1 MIKRNIVQGFV
12 FAVVCLL
19 QVITIAKI
27 NRVQNTIDVDKTS
40 IDEISYVPVNK
51 EELSRTDETYSPIT
65 IREDNPETPYDDY
78 VNSDQVKSNYF
89 KGAAYNPEGPAGVE
103 GQIPPVYS
111 DMSNVIGNRIKERES
126 E

>member
-51 EELSRTDETYSPIT
+51 EEQSRTDGTYSSIT
-65 IREDNPETPYDDY
+65 IREDNPEIPYDNY
-78 VNSDQVKSNYF
+78 VTSDQVDSKYL
-89 KGAAYNPEGPAGVE
+89 KGIAYNPECPAGVE
-103 GQIPPVYS
+103 GQNPPVYS
-111 DMSNVIGNRIKERES
+111 ELSNIIENRNKERE
-126 E
+126 

>member
-19 QVITIAKI
+19 QVITIDKI

-51 EELSRTDETYSPIT
+51 EEQSRIDGTYSPIT
-65 IREDNPETPYDDY
+65 IREDNPKTPYDDY
-78 VNSDQVKSNYF
+78 INSDQVNPKDF
-89 KGAAYNPEGPAGVE
+89 KGTAYNPEGPSGGE

-111 DMSNVIGNRIKERES
+111 DMSNIIGNRIKERE
-126 E
+126 

>member
-27 NRVQNTIDVDKTS
+27 NRVQNTIDVDKIS

-51 EELSRTDETYSPIT
+51 EERSRTDGTYSPIT
-65 IREDNPETPYDDY
+65 IREDNPKTPYDDY
-78 VNSDQVKSNYF
+78 VTSDQVNPKDF
-89 KGAAYNPEGPAGVE
+89 KGTAYNPEGPSVCE

-111 DMSNVIGNRIKERES
+111 DMSNVIRNRIKERE
-126 E
+126 

>member
-27 NRVQNTIDVDKTS
+27 NRVQNTID

-51 EELSRTDETYSPIT
+51 EELSRTDGTYSPIT
-65 IREDNPETPYDDY
+65 IREENPKIPYDDY
-78 VNSDQVKSNYF
+78 VTSDQVNPKDF
-89 KGAAYNPEGPAGVE
+89 KGTAYNPEGPAGVE

-111 DMSNVIGNRIKERES
+111 DMSNVIRNRIKERE
-126 E
+126 

>member
-12 FAVVCLL
+12 FAVICLL
-19 QVITIAKI
+19 QIITIAKI

-51 EELSRTDETYSPIT
+51 EEQSRTDGTYSPIT
-65 IREDNPETPYDDY
+65 IREDNPKTPYDDY
-78 VNSDQVKSNYF
+78 INSDQVNPKDF
-89 KGAAYNPEGPAGVE
+89 KGTAYNPEGPSGGE

-111 DMSNVIGNRIKERES
+111 DMSNIIGNRIKERE
-126 E
+126 

>member
-12 FAVVCLL
+12 FAVICLL

-51 EELSRTDETYSPIT
+51 EELSRTNGTYSPIT
-65 IREDNPETPYDDY
+65 IREDNPKTPYDDY
-78 VNSDQVKSNYF
+78 VTSDMVNPKNF
-89 KGAAYNPEGPAGVE
+89 KETSYNPEGPAGVE

-111 DMSNVIGNRIKERES
+111 DMSNVIGNRIKERE
-126 E
+126 

>member
-19 QVITIAKI
+19 QIITIAKI

-51 EELSRTDETYSPIT
+51 EEQSRIDGTYSPIT
-65 IREDNPETPYDDY
+65 IREDNPKTPYDDY
-78 VNSDQVKSNYF
+78 INSDQVIPKDF
-89 KGAAYNPEGPAGVE
+89 KGTAYNLKGPSVGEGE
-103 GQIPPVYS
+103 IPPVYS
-111 DMSNVIGNRIKERES
+111 DM
-126 E
+126 

>member
-27 NRVQNTIDVDKTS
+27 NRVQNTIDFDKTS
-40 IDEISYVPVNK
+40 IDEMSYVPVNK
-51 EELSRTDETYSPIT
+51 EELSRTDGTYSPIT
-65 IREDNPETPYDDY
+65 IREDNPENPYDDY
-78 VNSDQVKSNYF
+78 VNSDQVNPKDF
-89 KGAAYNPEGPAGVE
+89 KETAYNPEGPAGVE

-111 DMSNVIGNRIKERES
+111 DMSNVIGNRIKERE
-126 E
+126 

>member
-51 EELSRTDETYSPIT
+51 EEQSRTDGTYSPIT
-65 IREDNPETPYDDY
+65 IREDNPKTPYDDY
-78 VNSDQVKSNYF
+78 VTSDQVKSNYI
-89 KGAAYNPEGPAGVE
+89 KGTAYNPEEPSVGE

-111 DMSNVIGNRIKERES
+111 DMSNIIGNRIKERE
-126 E
+126 

>member
-27 NRVQNTIDVDKTS
+27 NRVQNTIDIDKTY
-40 IDEISYVPVNK
+40 IDEISYVSVNEK
-51 EELSRTDETYSPIT
+51 QLARTDGTYSPIT
-65 IREDNPETPYDDY
+65 IREDNPKTPYDDY
-78 VNSDQVKSNYF
+78 VTSDQVNPKDF
-89 KGAAYNPEGPAGVE
+89 KGTAYNPEGPAGVE

-111 DMSNVIGNRIKERES
+111 DMSNVIRNRIKERE
-126 E
+126 

>member
-19 QVITIAKI
+19 QIITIAKI

-51 EELSRTDETYSPIT
+51 EEQSRIDGTYSPIT
-65 IREDNPETPYDDY
+65 IREDNPKTPYDDY
-78 VNSDQVKSNYF
+78 VTSDQVNPKDF
-89 KGAAYNPEGPAGVE
+89 KGTAHNLKGPSVGE

-111 DMSNVIGNRIKERES
+111 DMSNVIRNRIKERE
-126 E
+126 

>member
-51 EELSRTDETYSPIT
+51 EERSRTDGTYSPIT
-65 IREDNPETPYDDY
+65 IREDNPKTPYDDY
-78 VNSDQVKSNYF
+78 VTSDQVNPKDF
-89 KGAAYNPEGPAGVE
+89 KGTAYNLKGPSGAE

-111 DMSNVIGNRIKERES
+111 DMSNIIGNRIKERE
-126 E
+126 

>member
-1 MIKRNIVQGFV
+1 MIKKYGTGFV

-27 NRVQNTIDVDKTS
+27 NRVQNTIDIDKTS

-51 EELSRTDETYSPIT
+51 EEQSRIDGTYSPIT
-65 IREDNPETPYDDY
+65 IREDNPNTPYDDY
-78 VNSDQVKSNYF
+78 VTSDQVNPKDF
-89 KGAAYNPEGPAGVE
+89 KGTAYNPEEPAGGE

-111 DMSNVIGNRIKERES
+111 DMSNIIGNRIKERE
-126 E
+126 

>member
-51 EELSRTDETYSPIT
+51 EELSRTDGTYSPIT

-78 VNSDQVKSNYF
+78 VNLDQVNPKDF
-89 KGAAYNPEGPAGVE
+89 KGTAYNPEGPSGGE

-111 DMSNVIGNRIKERES
+111 DMSNVIRNRIKERE
-126 E
+126 

>member
-27 NRVQNTIDVDKTS
+27 NRVQNTIEVDKTS
-40 IDEISYVPVNK
+40 IDEMSYVPVNK
-51 EELSRTDETYSPIT
+51 EELSRTVGTYSSIT

-78 VNSDQVKSNYF
+78 VISDQVNPKDF
-89 KGAAYNPEGPAGVE
+89 KETAYNPEEPAGVE
-103 GQIPPVYS
+103 VQIPPVYS
-111 DMSNVIGNRIKERES
+111 DMSNVIRNRIKEIE
-126 E
+126 